1 MEAAIIL
8 ASLNM
13 TETFGSYN
21 SSDRISDL
29 KIFRPDDFPNTSN
42 LSRDDDASSSNQ
54 NNFRISLFRLDDI
67 DCFLESSLNLV

>member
-1 MEAAIIL
+1 
-8 ASLNM
+8 M
-13 TETFGSYN
+13 TETFGSYS

>member
-1 MEAAIIL
+1 MIL

-13 TETFGSYN
+13 TETFGSYS